1 MKKLFCVSILLCSVA
16 AYSQQIPAAYTKLE
30 TDFNNS
36 EFEACIKAASEI
48 EKLAVNRADT
58 IGANSYYYL
67 GESYNQ
73 LGHLDKALAFFEK
86 EKSVRAQ
93 LQNVDALSYS
103 NSLYNL
109 MYVSLQAGKYSKAG
123 QYADE
128 LVVVDKKVHDISG
141 ADYAATIYS
150 VADIYIQLNRFD
162 DAEKILKSTI
172 KRQPANSI
180 GVGTLYNRLGDL
192 YTYIGQFSKAQE
204 ALETSLNILF
214 DAAGENS
221 AEYVSA
227 AINLGSLYM
236 SQGKFPDAEEI
247 FEVALNQINP
257 SEYAYTTVLNNQA
270 LVYQSLGQL
279 DKSENIFQKIKILD
293 SAAYGTS
300 HPSYAITLSNLGQV
314 LNAERKY
321 KDAEVV
327 IKAALD
333 ILKKNNEVNTSSYAI
348 KLNNLA
354 RVYMESG
361 QPEKAIPTLEQA
373 LAIHKKTVTE
383 NHPEYAVTLF
393 NLGVANWKAGK
404 PAIAIKHLK
413 TSAAIRGKVL
423 GKKHPKYAE
432 SIQKIA
438 EFQWMQKQTAESKQS
453 FGEVFENYYFQID
466 QTFPGLTEEE
476 KSRFYYNN
484 IKDGFEKFNS
494 FAVANSKE
502 DPALT
507 GDMFNYQINTKGAI
521 MYATEKVREAI
532 TNSQDSAL
540 TNLFEK
546 WHNKK
551 EQIARYYSQNQDS
564 KSLDSMMMQADAM
577 EKELTRKSAT
587 FASQFARK
595 KYVWQDIQK
604 VLKPGEAAIEVL
616 RFKKYQPDAS
626 GNFLPD
632 VTYAFLIITPQ
643 TVSPQLVVMEKGLDL
658 ESKFLKF
665 YHNSIRYNL
674 EDQYSFKNY
683 FEPLA
688 DALKKNNI
696 TKFYFS
702 PDGVYNQVNINTIQ
716 NPFSQKYLLDE
727 YDITL
732 VTNTKELLEPTKK
745 NETVENPILIGFPK
759 FNLTKGTPEAAAT
772 VAKATRSRG
781 GITRGMRGLMRLMRG
796 SEGITELP
804 GTQKEI
810 NEISKLFAKQPT
822 IYLEHQATEDV
833 AKQVNNPAYLHIA
846 THGYFLEDEES
857 LAGGNNKQYVA
868 NPLLKA
874 GLIMAG
880 AENFLITGDPINDAG
895 DDGILTA
902 YEAMNL
908 KLDNTRLVVLSACET
923 GLGHVKNGEGVY
935 GLQRALKLAGT
946 QSIVMSLWSVDDDA
960 TQELMSTFYKE
971 LIATGDQHVS
981 FRTAQ
986 QKIKDKYKTPF
997 YWGAFVMVGI

>member
-1 MKKLFCVSILLCSVA
+1 MKKLFCLSLFICSIA
-16 AYSQQIPAAYTKLE
+16 AYSQEIPAAYTKLE

-36 EFEACIKAASEI
+36 EFEACAKAVAEI
-48 EKLAVNRADT
+48 EKMALNRIDT
-58 IGANSYYYL
+58 VGANSYYYL
-67 GESYNQ
+67 GEAYNQ
-73 LGHLDKALAFFEK
+73 LGNLDKAVAFFEK
-86 EKSVRAQ
+86 EKIIRAK
-93 LQNVDALSYS
+93 LQNVDPLSYS

-109 MYVSLQAGKYSKAG
+109 MYINLQAGNYAKAG

-128 LVVVDKKVHDISG
+128 VIVVDKKVHDVSS

-172 KRQPANSI
+172 KRQPEKSI
-180 GVGTLYNRLGDL
+180 GMGTLYNRLGDL
-192 YTYIGQFSKAQE
+192 YTYIGQFSKAQQS
-204 ALETSLNILF
+204 LETSLDILF

-221 AEYVSA
+221 AEYISA

-257 SEYAYTTVLNNQA
+257 SELAYTTVLNNQA

-279 DKSENIFQKIKILD
+279 DKSESIFQKIKVLD
-293 SAAYGTS
+293 SAAYGIT

-321 KDAEVV
+321 KEAEVV
-327 IKAALD
+327 IKTALD
-333 ILKKNNEVNTSSYAI
+333 ILKKNDEVNTSSYAI

-361 QPEKAIPTLEQA
+361 QPQKAIPTLEQA

-383 NHPEYAVTLF
+383 NHPEYALTLF

-404 PAIAIKHLK
+404 PDIAIKHLK

-438 EFQWMQKQTAESKQS
+438 EFQWMQKQIAEAKQS

-466 QTFPGLTEEE
+466 ETFPGLTEEE

-494 FAVANSKE
+494 FAVANSK
-502 DPALT
+502 DNPALT

-532 TNSQDSAL
+532 TNSNDSTL
-540 TNLFEK
+540 TKLFEA
-546 WHNKK
+546 WHNEK

-564 KSLDSMMMQADAM
+564 KSLDSMMMKADAM
-577 EKELTRKSAT
+577 EKELTRRSAT

-604 VLKPGEAAIEVL
+604 ILKPGEAAVEVL
-616 RFKKYQPDAS
+616 RFKKYIPDAS
-626 GNFLPD
+626 GNFSQD
-632 VTYAFLIITPQ
+632 VTYALLIVTPETTTPQ
-643 TVSPQLVVMEKGLDL
+643 IVVMEKGNDL

-674 EDQYSFKNY
+674 EDHYSFKNY

-688 DALKKNNI
+688 DALKKYNI

-702 PDGVYNQVNINTIQ
+702 PDGVYNQININTVQ
-716 NPFSQKYLLDE
+716 NPFTQKYLLDE

-732 VTNTKELLEPTKK
+732 LTNTKELLEPSKK
-745 NETVENPILIGFPK
+745 DQTVQDPILIGFPK
-759 FNLTKGTPEAAAT
+759 FNLAKTTTEAAAKPART
-772 VAKATRSRG
+772 RG

-796 SEGITELP
+796 SEGISELP

-810 NEISKLFAKQPT
+810 SEISKLFAKQPT
-822 IYLEHQATEDV
+822 IYLEQQATEDV
-833 AKQVNNPAYLHIA
+833 TKQVNNPAYLHIA

-880 AENFLITGDPINDAG
+880 AENFLRTGEPINDAG

-923 GLGHVKNGEGVY
+923 GLGEVKNGEGVY